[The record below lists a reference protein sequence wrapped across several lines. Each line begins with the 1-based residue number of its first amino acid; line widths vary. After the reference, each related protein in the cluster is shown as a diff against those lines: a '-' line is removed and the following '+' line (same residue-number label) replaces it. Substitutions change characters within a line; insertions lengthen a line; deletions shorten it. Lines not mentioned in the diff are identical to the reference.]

1 MGVVPALN
9 PSVGVALEPVVPIQP
24 CPRTRGW
31 KIKGILVST
40 RAACEDLF
48 HNKGREALESSV
60 QERFCLSAHLEPR
73 LS

>member
-1 MGVVPALN
+1 MGVVPALD
-9 PSVGVALEPVVPIQP
+9 PAGGMALEPVLPHPALPTYEGV
-24 CPRTRGW
+24 

-40 RAACEDLF
+40 SAACEDSF